1 MMQLVP
7 TKKHVIQMVLLVNM
21 HPIKGI
27 KIIFHVIQLGTGQ
40 LRWSFGTS
48 GAIGT
53 NRKGCHFNGS
63 IGENASH

>member
-1 MMQLVP
+1 
-7 TKKHVIQMVLLVNM
+7 MVLLVNM

-40 LRWSFGTS
+40 LRWSFGTN

-53 NRKGCHFNGS
+53 NRKGCHSNGS